1 LDGPAPQLRRRGTLL
16 SRSAHAVR
24 KGASLGADATCT
36 LRTPVGHVA
45 SVLPTLIWHGGGQL
59 PYSDSITH
67 SCPTETKVTSA
78 RRWAAALQRPHYVH
92 ANFGRAHGQHGHSRA
107 TCTRI
112 ADECTGSKGTAGWIW
127 RHVGGGGAAVQV
139 TSGTCNITFGAR
151 GTEGRACRFVT
162 GRDFN

>member
-1 LDGPAPQLRRRGTLL
+1 VI

-67 SCPTETKVTSA
+67 RRIRGESA
-78 RRWAAALQRPHYVH
+78 GNEEQRRMEV
-92 ANFGRAHGQHGHSRA
+92 
-107 TCTRI
+107 
-112 ADECTGSKGTAGWIW
+112 
-127 RHVGGGGAAVQV
+127 V
-139 TSGTCNITFGAR
+139 
-151 GTEGRACRFVT
+151 
-162 GRDFN
+162 